1 MLTGPLLP
9 SQLAALALAD
19 RVSEERNSKV
29 GREIGYHVRFDAKL
43 PEDNGSISESS
54 HWNIE
59 VAHVPE
65 D

>member
-54 HWNIE
+54 H
-59 VAHVPE
+59 
-65 D
+65 